1 MLFVRKRGHERRA
14 ATAVNEIAFRM
25 GYLSKRVLVFD
36 CETSRRPKSETMCHR
51 KNCRSRSPDERRRM
65 RSPRDK
71 GKDISY
77 WSQMAATLSSDV
89 VQLRE
94 AATAR
99 EREYS
104 SLFEL
109 NSKLLASYKEL
120 ERKMVDSEREL
131 NYLRIDPFQDSSVY
145 RSIVST
151 IPVNTQG
158 KDAIYWHQMCRTIQ
172 SQYSHAQSVIDEK
185 NHQFSILT
193 NRIKELE
200 SIVVNQQQQQRLH

>member
-1 MLFVRKRGHERRA
+1 
-14 ATAVNEIAFRM
+14 
-25 GYLSKRVLVFD
+25 
-36 CETSRRPKSETMCHR
+36 
-51 KNCRSRSPDERRRM
+51 
-65 RSPRDK
+65 
-71 GKDISY
+71 
-77 WSQMAATLSSDV
+77 MAATLSSDV

-200 SIVVNQQQQQRLH
+200 SIVVNQQQQHRLH